1 MRAEESTPLVR
12 LQSQA
17 LPFALHP
24 MNRPISDRDPLAPAP
39 DADARAF
46 ERFAQGHDALEVD
59 AATWA
64 VRRRNGLDFK
74 DRAEL
79 HAWLDED
86 PRHAAALEDM
96 ATTVGYVRQ
105 LSDDDVAAL
114 KRGLQAPA
122 PARRAAVPNAPGRQ
136 HERPHWRGR
145 FGPAIAPAAVAVLA
159 VALVSAGWESWR
171 SLPTF
176 EQAFTTER
184 GQQIVVTLP
193 DDPVGGST
201 VQLDTDTRLD
211 ALLFR
216 SRREV
221 HLQEGQALFSVHA
234 DKDRP
239 FHVWAGPLHITVVG
253 TRFSVRHT
261 NSGLDAGRTVVSVEE
276 GHVRV
281 SVSRAGRDGAD
292 AASSDAPVELVAGQM
307 VTGDDR
313 GGLGP
318 VARMSPT
325 AVAPWRSGRISFD
338 HTPLDQALAEFERY
352 RSTGLVIRD
361 PAVARLPV
369 GGSYRVQQFG
379 SFVDALPLMLPVRL
393 VPQGDVTEIVLRRP

>member
-1 MRAEESTPLVR
+1 
-12 LQSQA
+12 
-17 LPFALHP
+17 